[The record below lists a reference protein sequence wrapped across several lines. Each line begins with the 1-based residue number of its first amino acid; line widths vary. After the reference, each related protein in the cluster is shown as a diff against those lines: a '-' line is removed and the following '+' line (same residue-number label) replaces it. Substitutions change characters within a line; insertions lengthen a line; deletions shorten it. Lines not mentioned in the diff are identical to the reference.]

1 VSNLPV
7 KPSSPEK
14 GSNWKPIV
22 GAVTAIY
29 AAVLLLLN
37 NKQVPIRFVFFTIE
51 TSLIFLML
59 LSMGLGALLAL
70 FGPAWWRRRQ
80 RMRQNS
86 DLGA

>member
-1 VSNLPV
+1 VSNLPA
-7 KPSSPEK
+7 KTSPPEK
-14 GSNWKPIV
+14 GANWKPVV
-22 GAVTAIY
+22 GVVAAIY

-37 NKQVPIRFVFFTIE
+37 NKQVPIRFVFFKIE

-80 RMRQNS
+80 RMRQRP
-86 DLGA
+86 DLNG

>member
-7 KPSSPEK
+7 KPSPPEK

-37 NKQVPIRFVFFTIE
+37 NTQVPIRFVFFRVE

-80 RMRQNS
+80 RMREK
-86 DLGA
+86 

>member
-7 KPSSPEK
+7 KTVPPEK
-14 GSNWKPIV
+14 GANWRTVVIV
-22 GAVTAIY
+22 VAAIY

-37 NKQVPIRFVFFTIE
+37 NKQVPIRFVFFKIE

-59 LSMGLGALLAL
+59 LSMALGALLAL

-80 RMRQNS
+80 RLRRAQP
-86 DLGA
+86 D

>member
-7 KPSSPEK
+7 KSTLPEK
-14 GSNWKPIV
+14 GASWKPIV
-22 GAVTAIY
+22 GIIAAIY

-37 NKQVPIRFVFFTIE
+37 NKQVPIRFVFFTFQ
-51 TSLIFLML
+51 TSLIFLIL

-80 RMRQNS
+80 RKKLS
-86 DLGA
+86 GESP